1 MAFDAFLQI
10 DGIDGESA
18 DDAHKGQIDV
28 QSWSWGAT
36 NSGSVGSGGGGGSGK
51 VAFQDFHIT
60 KAVDAASP
68 PLMLACATG
77 QHIKSAK
84 LFVRKSSDGRDDYL
98 VYTLTDVLVSSFGDH
113 GASGEAPGE
122 DVEFRYRRIEMAYT
136 TASGKT
142 VRAGWDLAT
151 NKKV

>member
-10 DGIDGESA
+10 DGIDGEAA

-36 NSGSVGSGGGGGSGK
+36 NSGSVGSGGGGGAGK
-51 VAFQDFHIT
+51 VAFQDFHVT

-68 PLMLACATG
+68 SLMLACATG

-84 LFVRKSSDGRDDYL
+84 LFIRRASGGPDYL
-98 VYTLTDVLVSSFGDH
+98 VYTLTDVLVSLFEEH
-113 GASGEAPGE
+113 GATGDAPGE
-122 DVEFRYRRIEMAYT
+122 DIAFRYRRVEMAYT
-136 TASGKT
+136 TAGGQTMKAS
-142 VRAGWDLAT
+142 WDLAT
-151 NKKV
+151 GKKV